1 MNAAAFAA
9 ANVKSVF
16 AFVTAFALVIVG
28 IAAVPM
34 TVAALAQPLTVS
46 CMAATIGYDPGYG
59 VSQLAA
65 SPSCTIMAAR

>member
-1 MNAAAFAA
+1 MNAAGIAA

-16 AFVTAFALVIVG
+16 AFFTALALVIVG

-46 CMAATIGYDPGYG
+46 CMAANIGYDPGYG
-59 VSQLAA
+59 ISQLAA
-65 SPSCTIMAAR
+65 SPSCAIMATR